1 MARWLVK
8 TEPGEYSVE
17 DLEREGV
24 TIWDGVRNPLA
35 LKHMRAMRTGDEVLI
50 YHTGRERSIVGVGTV
65 NREAYANPADGG
77 DAVDIAF
84 NRRLAAPVRL
94 AFLREQAE
102 LSAWELLRLPRL
114 SVMPV
119 PDDVY
124 VQILDWAGADIKS
137 L

>member
-1 MARWLVK
+1 MAKWLVK
-8 TEPGEYSVE
+8 TEPGEYSLE
-17 DLEREGV
+17 DLERERV
-24 TIWDGVRNPLA
+24 TTWDGVSNLLA
-35 LKHMRAMRTGDEVLI
+35 LKHMRSMRRGDEVLI

-65 NREAYANPADGG
+65 NREADVNPADGG
-77 DAVDIAF
+77 EAVDIAF

-102 LSAWELLRLPRL
+102 LSTWELLRLPRL

-124 VQILDWAGADIKS
+124 VQILVWASVDIES